1 MSKIEESLAN
11 LFQKHRIIL
20 WYDEEQSF
28 GEEYASLTLPG
39 VEKITVENNEFAV
52 KHALYVKKPTGK
64 FLLYLPYTHPENE
77 ENWLLDVEL
86 AGYLFHTD
94 REAMTLQELEL
105 PITFRSWIRPH
116 MEFFRSR
123 ERVQRFIS
131 LKSPGDTEQQLTDKM
146 TQITL
151 GAPSAGLEELITR
164 YAQLFIGEKSDEAE
178 RDLARYGLEEPFW
191 NRVEQN
197 YDYKSTNKGVYGI
210 YDFLLEIFQ
219 KGFGPLAHK
228 SGVNRNAEILLS
240 RWKDLRSFEDAFRE
254 ISKKIEEDLR
264 VTDTLSVLPLEEFLH
279 EDLFECVDRQ
289 VIRELVTLITNES
302 QNPARIE
309 QILKS
314 RENTFWW
321 GRYGAFY
328 KALENALRLTDAV
341 NRYKDI
347 SIDDYTDGFRKY
359 TSGWYRV
366 DQYYRLFIQYYR
378 EVNQNA
384 VLSELFERVHKIYS
398 NTWLQKLGHKWQEVV
413 EKSRRWYDGYLRQ
426 SLFFERDV
434 KSRYLDK
441 SLRLFVIISDGLR
454 FECGKELQDRFNG
467 EPRFT
472 SSLEY
477 RVTNLPSYTQLG
489 MAAMLPHRELS
500 LGEGE
505 SILADGISTIGLHNR
520 RKILQMNAGVNAAAI
535 TAEEL
540 MRMPSKSAEAQE
552 LTQGHNLIYVYHNRI
567 DKMGDDKTTE
577 DKVIEASRDE
587 IAFLVEVVK
596 KIANMNGTHVVI
608 TSDHGFIYQHEE
620 LAESDF
626 TDAQIGG
633 TIQWDSRRY
642 VIGENLTHNQNV
654 MKFNARELH
663 IHSDREILL
672 PKGIIRLRKQGSGSR
687 YVHGGMSLQETVVP
701 VLFIAR
707 KRTDTVSKVEID
719 IINKT
724 NNRITT
730 NIHTVKFYQKEP
742 VGRNTIARTI
752 KSYFAVIE
760 GDEQERKVISDV
772 FNYTFDLTSERSE
785 EREVQK
791 RFTLSTKIRNSDNV
805 FLVIE
810 ERVEKSNKWITLLK
824 FNYRLSLAME
834 NDFDDF

>member
-11 LFQKHRIIL
+11 LFQKYRIIL

-52 KHALYVKKPTGK
+52 KHALYVKNAGGK
-64 FLLYLPYTHPENE
+64 FLLYLPQPHPENE

-86 AGYLFHTD
+86 ANYLFHTD

-123 ERVQRFIS
+123 ERVQKFNL
-131 LKSPGDTEQQLTDKM
+131 LKSPGDTEQQLTVKM
-146 TQITL
+146 IQITL
-151 GAPSAGLEELITR
+151 GASSSGIEELITR
-164 YAQLFIGEKSDEAE
+164 YAQLFIEEKSDDVDRELT
-178 RDLARYGLEEPFW
+178 RFGLEELFW
-191 NRVEQN
+191 NEVELN
-197 YDYKSTNKGVYGI
+197 YGYKSAARGI
-210 YDFLLEIFQ
+210 YDFLLELFQ
-219 KGFGPLAHK
+219 KGFKPLAHK
-228 SGVNRNAEILLS
+228 SGVNRNAEVLLS
-240 RWKDLRSFEDAFRE
+240 RWKDLRSFEDDFRK
-254 ISKKIEEDLR
+254 ISRKIEEDLMIS
-264 VTDTLSVLPLEEFLH
+264 DTLSSLPMEDYQQ
-279 EDLFECVDRQ
+279 EDLFECVDQQ
-289 VIRELVTLITNES
+289 VIRELVALIINDS
-302 QNPARIE
+302 QNPEKIE

-314 RENTFWW
+314 RENTFWSD
-321 GRYGAFY
+321 RYGAFY

-341 NRYKDI
+341 NRYKEI

-359 TSGWYRV
+359 TSQWYLV

-384 VLSELFERVHKIYS
+384 VLSELFTRVHKIYS
-398 NTWLQKLGHKWQEVV
+398 NTWLPKLGHKWQEVI
-413 EKSRRWYDGYLRQ
+413 EKSSSWYNGSQRQ
-426 SLFFERDV
+426 SRFFERDV
-434 KSRYLDK
+434 KSRYLEK
-441 SLRLFVIISDGLR
+441 SNRLFVIISDGLR
-454 FECGKELQDRFNG
+454 YECGKELNDLFN
-467 EPRFT
+467 EEARIT

-477 RVTNLPSYTQLG
+477 QVTNLPSYTQLG

-505 SILADGISTIGLHNR
+505 SILADGMSTLGLQGR
-520 RKILQMNAGVNAAAI
+520 QKILQLNAGVSATAI
-535 TAEEL
+535 NAEEL
-540 MRMPSKSAEAQE
+540 MGMSSKSKEAQE
-552 LTQGHNLIYVYHNRI
+552 LIQEHDLIYVYHNRI
-567 DKMGDDKTTE
+567 DKLGDDKTTE
-577 DKVIEASRDE
+577 EKVIEASREE
-587 IAFLVEVVK
+587 IGFLIELVK
-596 KIANMNGTHVVI
+596 KIGNMNGTHMII
-608 TSDHGFIYQHEE
+608 TSDHGFIYQHED

-626 TDAQIGG
+626 TDAQIEG
-633 TIQWDSRRY
+633 TIHRDSRRY
-642 VIGENLTHNQNV
+642 VIGENLSHNQNV
-654 MKFNARELH
+654 MKFNARELN

-701 VLFIAR
+701 LLFIAR

-724 NNRITT
+724 SNRITT
-730 NIHTVKFYQKEP
+730 NIHTVKFYQKDP
-742 VGRNTIARTI
+742 VGKKYTARTI

-760 GDEQERKVISDV
+760 GDGQERKVISDV

-791 RFTLSTKIRNSDNV
+791 RFTLSTNIRSSDNV
-805 FLVIE
+805 YLIIE
-810 ERVEKSNKWITLLK
+810 ERVERSNQWNTLSK
-824 FNYRLSLAME
+824 FNYRLSLAMK
-834 NDFDDF
+834 NDFDDFF

>member
-1 MSKIEESLAN
+1 MNKIEESLAN

-28 GEEYASLTLPG
+28 GEEYASLSLPG

-52 KHALYVKKPTGK
+52 KHALYVKRPTGK
-64 FLLYLPYTHPENE
+64 YLLYIPHPHPENE

-86 AGYLFHTD
+86 ANYIFHTD
-94 REAMTLQELEL
+94 KEAMTLQELEL
-105 PITFRSWIRPH
+105 PITFRSWIRGH
-116 MEFFRSR
+116 MEFFRSK
-123 ERVQRFIS
+123 ERVQKFIC

-146 TQITL
+146 IQITL
-151 GAPSAGLEELITR
+151 GASSAGLEELITG

-178 RDLARYGLEEPFW
+178 RELARFGLTVTFW
-191 NRVEQN
+191 NKVELN
-197 YDYKSTNKGVYGI
+197 YEFNSGNGGI
-210 YDFLLEIFQ
+210 YDFLLELFQ
-219 KGFGPLAHK
+219 KGFRPLAHK

-240 RWKDLRSFEDAFRE
+240 RWKDLRSFEESFRS

-264 VTDTLSVLPLEEFLH
+264 VADTLSALPLEEYLH

-289 VIRELVTLITNES
+289 VIRELVALITHES
-302 QNPARIE
+302 QNPERIE

-314 RENTFWW
+314 RENTFWSD
-321 GRYGAFY
+321 RYAPFY

-341 NRYKDI
+341 NRYGNL
-347 SIDDYTDGFRKY
+347 SIEDYTDGFRKY
-359 TSGWYRV
+359 TSQWYRV

-378 EVNQNA
+378 EVNQNG
-384 VLSELFERVHKIYS
+384 VLSDLFERVHKIYS
-398 NTWLQKLGHKWQEVV
+398 NTWLPKLGHKWQEVV
-413 EKSRRWYDGYLRQ
+413 EKSEGWYYGSLRQ

-434 KSRYLDK
+434 KNRYLDK
-441 SLRLFVIISDGLR
+441 SYRLFVIISDGLR
-454 FECGKELQDRFNG
+454 YECGRELHDQFN
-467 EPRFT
+467 EEARFT

-477 RVTNLPSYTQLG
+477 QVTNLPSYTQLG

-505 SILADGISTIGLHNR
+505 YILADGMSTIGLQNR
-520 RKILQMNAGVNAAAI
+520 QKILQTNAGVSAAAI
-535 TAEEL
+535 TAEDL
-540 MRMPSKSAEAQE
+540 MRMPSKSEAAQE
-552 LTQGHNLIYVYHNRI
+552 LIQGHNLIYVYHNRI
-567 DKMGDDKTTE
+567 DKLGDDKTTE

-596 KIANMNGTHVVI
+596 KIANMNGTHVII

-620 LAESDF
+620 LDESDF
-626 TDAQIGG
+626 TDAQISG
-633 TIQWDSRRY
+633 TIQRDSRRY
-642 VIGENLTHNQNV
+642 VIGENLTHNQNA
-654 MKFNARELH
+654 MKFNARELN

-687 YVHGGMSLQETVVP
+687 YVHGGMSLQEAVVP
-701 VLFIAR
+701 VLFIAK

-742 VGRNTIARTI
+742 VGSRNIARTI
-752 KSYFAVIE
+752 KSYFVVVE
-760 GDEQERKVISDV
+760 GDGQERKVISDV

-791 RFTLSTKIRNSDNV
+791 RFTLSTHIRRSDNV
-805 FLVIE
+805 YLIIE
-810 ERVEKSNKWITLLK
+810 ERVEKSNKWITLSQ